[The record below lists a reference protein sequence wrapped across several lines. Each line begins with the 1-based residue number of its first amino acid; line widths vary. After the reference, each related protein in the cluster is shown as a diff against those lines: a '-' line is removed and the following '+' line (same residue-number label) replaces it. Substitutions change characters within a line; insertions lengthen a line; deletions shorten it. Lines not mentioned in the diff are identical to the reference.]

1 MGNMAK
7 QVKINTLMGK
17 GSDIAGNFSTQGSA
31 RIDGKIVGDVTVTDA
46 LIVGATGS
54 INGKVSAKSVVVGG
68 VVLGDIIAPEKIE
81 LTATAKVLGD
91 ISTKVIVIDEKAI
104 FQGSCNMN
112 QSDVDRKARPK
123 ISANVARAGRKTAKE
138 ALEEALKEVAEEA
151 KREVAEEAKREGA
164 AQAEEVKAEQQTT
177 VNNNTEG

>member
-1 MGNMAK
+1 MGNKEK
-7 QVKINTLMGK
+7 QVRINTLIGK
-17 GSDIAGNFSTQGSA
+17 GSDVAGNFSAQGSA

-54 INGKVSAKSVVVGG
+54 INGSVSAKSVVVGG
-68 VVLGDIIAPEKIE
+68 VVLGDINAPEKIE

-91 ISTKVIVIDEKAI
+91 ISTKVIVIDENAI

-112 QSDVDRKARPK
+112 QSDADKKAKQKVSP
-123 ISANVARAGRKTAKE
+123 NVVRAGKKSAKE

-151 KREVAEEAKREGA
+151 KREGA
-164 AQAEEVKAEQQTT
+164 AQAEEVKTEQQTMVT
-177 VNNNTEG
+177 NNNEV

>member
-1 MGNMAK
+1 MSNKAK
-7 QVKINTLMGK
+7 QVKINTLIGK
-17 GSDIAGNFSTQGSA
+17 GTDIAGNFSAQGSA

-54 INGKVSAKSVVVGG
+54 INGNVTAKSVVVGG
-68 VVLGDIIAPEKIE
+68 VVLGDVTAPEKIE

-91 ISTKVIVIDEKAI
+91 IATKVIVIDENAV

-112 QSDVDRKARPK
+112 QSDAEKKARPK
-123 ISANVARAGRKTAKE
+123 VSPNVVRAGRKSAKE

-151 KREVAEEAKREGA
+151 RREGA
-164 AQAEEVKAEQQTT
+164 TAAEENAAKAETATQTQTT
-177 VNNNTEG
+177 EA